1 MLNQINDQN
10 IISIVTPSFQQGEFL
25 ERTINSV
32 ITQEGKFYIDY
43 IITDGG
49 SKDNSVEIIKKY
61 DRLIFEGAEV
71 LNHAGLVFRKIPSGT
86 HYSTNCLGISYRWV
100 SEKDNGQTHAINKG
114 WKLAVGSVIA
124 WLNSDDVYLP
134 KALEKAY
141 ANLSESDSTCLY
153 GIGLHIDKED
163 RLLELYPIEP
173 YSFQRLL
180 DYCIICQPT
189 VFLKREVLSSI
200 GYLNESLGYCMDYE
214 YWLRI
219 AIKYPFFFI
228 KETLACTRIHENTK
242 TSQNLK
248 VHSEIIQMQKK
259 VVGKTSKH
267 WLYHYS
273 NYKLSELFLGW
284 KGSIFLKVLI
294 RIHTFFLGFI
304 YR

>member
-1 MLNQINDQN
+1 MNQTDNIK
-10 IISIVTPSFQQGEFL
+10 IISIVTPSFQQGEFI

-32 ITQEGKFYIDY
+32 ITQEGDFLLDY

-49 SKDNSVEIIKKY
+49 SRDNTLQVIQKY
-61 DRLIFEGAEV
+61 DLLISEAEEV
-71 LNHAGLVFRKIPSGT
+71 YRNDDLVYKKIPPGNK
-86 HYSTNCLGISYRWV
+86 HSTNCLGISFRWV

-141 ANLSESDSTCLY
+141 KVLSESDLMGLY

-163 RLLELYPIEP
+163 RLIEFYPIEP
-173 YSFQRLL
+173 YSMDRLI

-189 VFLKREVLSSI
+189 VFLKKEVLTSV
-200 GYLNESLGYCMDYE
+200 GFLNESLGYCMDYE

-219 AIKYPFFFI
+219 AKNFPFQFLREI
-228 KETLACTRIHENTK
+228 LACTRIHENTK

-248 VHSEIIQMQKK
+248 VHREIVKMQKR
-259 VVGKTSKH
+259 VIGKTSRH

-273 NYKLSELFLGW
+273 YYRLSDLFPRW
-284 KGSIFLKVLI
+284 KGSLLLKLMI
-294 RIHTFFLGFI
+294 RIHSLILWII

>member
-1 MLNQINDQN
+1 MVNQINDRN

-32 ITQEGKFYIDY
+32 ITQEGNFYLDY

-61 DRLIFEGAEV
+61 DRLILEGTEV

-86 HYSTNCLGISYRWV
+86 NDSTNCLGISYRWV

-173 YSFQRLL
+173 YSFLRLL

-189 VFLKREVLSSI
+189 VFLKREVLTSI

-219 AIKYPFFFI
+219 ALKYPFSFL

-273 NYKLSELFLGW
+273 NYKLSELFPGW
-284 KGSIFLKVLI
+284 KGSVFLKVLI
-294 RIHTFFLGFI
+294 RIHSFILGFT